1 MSSYYLKR
9 FRGRAP
15 LCPLQTPCSL
25 TIATNVAF
33 SPACC
38 GERGYVNPQ
47 KFSATSPYSLKAF
60 LYVRLAL
67 TTVLLRGNREL
78 VVIRPR

>member
-47 KFSATSPYSLKAF
+47 KFSATSPYSF
-60 LYVRLAL
+60 
-67 TTVLLRGNREL
+67 
-78 VVIRPR
+78 